1 MEFIKTFKYLEYNL
15 SLIPVVIDIL
25 IVSFVIYKI
34 IMMLRKSRGIYL
46 ISGVGIIWVL
56 GVVSKY
62 YELELMDWII
72 TNIRPSLLFIIVVI
86 LQPELRRIFGDIA
99 SMKFFKKMLY
109 NPTFDIDEIIKAVK
123 IMAEEKTG
131 SLIVISKEISMKDII
146 EQSVQ
151 LDAII
156 SSSLLLTIFK
166 KNSALHD
173 GAVIIE
179 QNRIASAASYLPMS
193 SALGTSTLGARHRS
207 ALGVAEETDA
217 VVVVTSEE
225 TGEISVCHSEDM
237 VHPVK
242 PLELK
247 NLLLSYLTNKETKK
261 STEKKEETETV
272 AVSK

>member
-15 SLIPVVIDIL
+15 SLIPIVIDIL
-25 IVSFVIYKI
+25 IVSFVIYKL

-62 YELELMDWII
+62 YELELLDWII
-72 TNIRPSLLFIIVVI
+72 TNIRPSLLFIVVVI
-86 LQPELRRIFGDIA
+86 LQPELRRIFGDLA
-99 SMKFFKKMLY
+99 SMRFFKRLLY
-109 NPTFDIDEIIKAVK
+109 NPTFEIDEIIKAVK

-131 SLIVISKEISMKDII
+131 ALIVISKEISMKDII

-151 LDAII
+151 LDAIV

-225 TGEISVCHSEDM
+225 TGEISVCYNNEII
-237 VHPVK
+237 HPVK

-247 NLLLSYLTNKETKK
+247 SLLLSILTAKETKK
-261 STEKKEETETV
+261 QTEKKEENEPQ
-272 AVSK
+272 AVST